1 MNSNIEAILHRVRN
15 WSRARQEDVAE
26 LLKLIEEHDRSPYRL
41 TDDQA
46 EEVRRRLS
54 RNRQETLTLDQ
65 LDTRLRLL
73 GI

>member
-1 MNSNIEAILHRVRN
+1 MNSNIDSILNRVRN
-15 WSRARQEDVAE
+15 WSRERQEDVAE

-46 EEVRRRLS
+46 EEVRRRLAT
-54 RNRQETLTLDQ
+54 NGQGTLTLDQ
-65 LDTRLRLL
+65 LDKRLRML

>member
-1 MNSNIEAILHRVRN
+1 MNGNIEAILHWVRN

-54 RNRQETLTLDQ
+54 KNRQETLTLDQ

>member
-15 WSRARQEDVAE
+15 WSQARQEDVAE

-46 EEVRRRLS
+46 E
-54 RNRQETLTLDQ
+54 
-65 LDTRLRLL
+65 
-73 GI
+73 

>member
-1 MNSNIEAILHRVRN
+1 MNSNIDAILNRVRH
-15 WSRARQEDVAE
+15 WSRERQEDVAE

-46 EEVRRRLS
+46 EEVRRRLTK
-54 RNRQETLTLDQ
+54 NGQGTLTLDQ
-65 LDTRLRLL
+65 LDKRLRIL